1 MLLAHFRH
9 EHHEFIAALTAE
21 QVAFADHIA
30 KPIRHDLQHLVAHV
44 VAELVVY
51 RLEAVEIELEQR
63 DTAAMALG

>member
-1 MLLAHFRH
+1 LARFRH

-21 QVAFADHIA
+21 QVALADHIA
-30 KPIRHDLQHLVAHV
+30 KPIRHYLQHLVAHV